1 MLEIRKLE
9 SDMII
14 LLIIPSKKFQGK
26 ENHFIILTLVRAN
39 DVETSKIYITS
50 NDETIYICFIVIFVF
65 KYKIFNTMCSYH

>member
-1 MLEIRKLE
+1 MSGGVGWSLELVARDLQSVGNMLEIRKLE

-39 DVETSKIYITS
+39 DVELERYI
-50 NDETIYICFIVIFVF
+50 
-65 KYKIFNTMCSYH
+65 

>member
-1 MLEIRKLE
+1 MSGGVGWSLKLVARDLQSVGSMLEIRKLE

-39 DVETSKIYITS
+39 DVELERYT
-50 NDETIYICFIVIFVF
+50 
-65 KYKIFNTMCSYH
+65 